1 MHHVGKAQRLRAERK
16 AAAEQVL
23 EQIRRRLQDVTLTV
37 MNLFGDTPD
46 CAGAAALMVAVGD
59 ELRIPLR
66 ARPVS
71 VVVQNTDNGDM
82 FFMGPTARAS
92 LSAEQ
97 LARTEDL
104 TPGGKDTGHMVVT
117 SDEANLLLDP
127 NLTQARAYGM
137 DAPAVVMRVN
147 STDPGS
153 GEWFFRHAPFVV
165 QYMLDEENRL
175 LMPRF
180 DRHRVEAREMARH
193 IADRLRKRAPPTEIA
208 RGIMGANRP
217 GNF

>member
-1 MHHVGKAQRLRAERK
+1 MGKGQRLKAERK
-16 AAAEQVL
+16 AATGQVREQN
-23 EQIRRRLQDVTLTV
+23 RRRLQDITATLV
-37 MNLFGDTPD
+37 HLFGETPD

-82 FFMGPTARAS
+82 FFMGPKARLS
-92 LSAEQ
+92 LTAEQ

-104 TPGGKDTGHMVVT
+104 SSGGKDTGHMVVT
-117 SDEANLLLDP
+117 SDEARLLLDP
-127 NLTQARAYGM
+127 NLIQARAYGM

-147 STDPGS
+147 STDPAS

-180 DRHRVEAREMARH
+180 DSQRGEARAMARH
-193 IADRLRKRAPPTEIA
+193 IAERLREDVPPIEIA
-208 RGIMGANRP
+208 RGILGAKPP
-217 GNF
+217 GAL